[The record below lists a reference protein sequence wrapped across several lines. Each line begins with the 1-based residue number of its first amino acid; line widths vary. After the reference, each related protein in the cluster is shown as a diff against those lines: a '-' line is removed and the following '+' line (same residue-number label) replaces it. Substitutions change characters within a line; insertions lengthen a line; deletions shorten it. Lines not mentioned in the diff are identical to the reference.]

1 MEMSQNK
8 LLNIFFKVAITLGL
22 AGIFFYLM
30 QEWIAAFQSEAYTVF
45 IAIANII
52 GMATIVVFIVRLYI
66 TKNEVLVMNLGL
78 LLAAVYIFLYIFGH
92 FFIPQYVGIITSLNS
107 YTGSG
112 VNFFGVLI
120 LTILTAGIIV
130 LLSFRFTKRDQFG
143 IFEKFAVLLW
153 VITLGIFTYSSVLYF
168 RVTDAFAN
176 VLIPFLGLTFL
187 PTNFEFIFI
196 LFIAIYLILSFF
208 VGVNE
213 KILEL
218 LQLLILNAVF
228 LTAAI
233 VTTNTIGFDF
243 PDNIYIFSILGNIFV
258 ILGALMLVGC
268 TVFVLKEKYPKS
280 LAKRS
285 KG

>member
-22 AGIFFYLM
+22 AGIFFYLL

-45 IAIANII
+45 IAIANVI
-52 GMATIVVFIVRLYI
+52 GMATIVIFIVRLYI
-66 TKNEVLVMNLGL
+66 TKNEMLVSNLAIL
-78 LLAAVYIFLYIFGH
+78 IAAVYIFVYIFGH
-92 FFIPQYVGIITSLNS
+92 FFIPQYVGIITSFDS
-107 YTGSG
+107 YTDNG
-112 VNFFGVLI
+112 VNFIGVLI
-120 LTILTAGIIV
+120 LTLLTVGVIV
-130 LLSFRFTKRDQFG
+130 LFSLRFTKRDQFG
-143 IFEKFAVLLW
+143 IFEKFAVILW
-153 VITLGIFTYSSVLYF
+153 VITLGIFTFSSKLFF
-168 RVTDAFAN
+168 RVEEAFAN
-176 VLIPFLGLTFL
+176 VLDPFLGFTFL
-187 PTNFEFIFI
+187 PVNFEFIFI

-213 KILEL
+213 KILGL
-218 LQLLILNAVF
+218 LQLLILNAIF

-243 PDNIYIFSILGNIFV
+243 PDNIFIFSILGNILV

-268 TVFVLKEKYPKS
+268 TVFVLKEQYPKS